1 MSENQGNITDTF
13 FSKLKEQS
21 FTIILLVGI
30 LWYQNNTYKTTLAD
44 YKDQL
49 DKKDQQILLFPTHKR
64 IRIPHR
70 HIDIYIYYYNHYNNI
85 CVVINLIFPE
95 SPRGS
100 NGSPLLS
107 RKEITYA
114 SVPSRHYGQMD
125 AITPCGTGVAK
136 YQ

>member
-49 DKKDQQILLFPTHKR
+49 DKKDQQIMKLVDEER
-64 IRIPHR
+64 QRM
-70 HIDIYIYYYNHYNNI
+70 IDRNEYLMNQRDKY
-85 CVVINLIFPE
+85 VDELITE
-95 SPRGS
+95 
-100 NGSPLLS
+100 
-107 RKEITYA
+107 RK
-114 SVPSRHYGQMD
+114 
-125 AITPCGTGVAK
+125 
-136 YQ
+136 

>member
-49 DKKDQQILLFPTHKR
+49 DKKDQQIMKLVDDER
-64 IRIPHR
+64 QRM
-70 HIDIYIYYYNHYNNI
+70 IDRNEYLMNQRDKY
-85 CVVINLIFPE
+85 VDELIG
-95 SPRGS
+95 RT
-100 NGSPLLS
+100 
-107 RKEITYA
+107 K
-114 SVPSRHYGQMD
+114 
-125 AITPCGTGVAK
+125 
-136 YQ
+136 